1 MLLVRYLYY
10 TLYYGD
16 LIRVDV
22 QNKGI
27 SRVCGRVWLT
37 IGLHIKS
44 SWLYIIEEFPLIEIM
59 KKEAKRNLDSR
70 TAFPE
75 Q

>member
-1 MLLVRYLYY
+1 MLLVRFVYY

-44 SWLYIIEEFPLIEIM
+44 SGLYIIEEFPLYRNYEKGS
-59 KKEAKRNLDSR
+59 KKES
-70 TAFPE
+70 
-75 Q
+75 